1 MRSLTATFA
10 LIVSGTAATPAAAQE
25 FPYGQNLTFDVYRN
39 GQPIGQHTLVFQHDG
54 SKRTVTIAVDLTVR
68 ALGIVAY
75 RYQHNSR
82 EVWSNNA
89 LQALEARTDD
99 NGQKYVVNVKRGG
112 DGLTVERQSTAA
124 TGGAAATS
132 DQGLQ
137 PSTFAREVLPASLL
151 PTTHWNVSQVGQS
164 TLLNTQYGTKSK
176 TQIRTVGR
184 EPVKFANGSV
194 VQATRYRYAG
204 DIRMDQWF
212 DERGRW
218 VKSAFPAHDGS
229 SIEYVLRE

>member
-10 LIVSGTAATPAAAQE
+10 LIVSGTAVTPAAAQE

-39 GQPIGQHTLVFQHDG
+39 GQPIGQHTLVFQQIG
-54 SKRTVTIAVDLTVR
+54 TNRTVTIAVDLAVK
-68 ALGIVAY
+68 ALGVIAY
-75 RYQHNSR
+75 RYQHNSK
-82 EVWSNNA
+82 EVWSDNA

-99 NGQKYVVNVKRGG
+99 NGQKYSVSVKRGN
-112 DGLTVERQSTAA
+112 DGLTVERQSPAA
-124 TGGAAATS
+124 TVAAAATS

-137 PSTFAREVLPASLL
+137 PSTFAREVLPANLL

-176 TQIRTVGR
+176 TQVATLGR
-184 EPVKFANGSV
+184 EPVKLANGTV
-194 VQATRYRYAG
+194 VQATRYRYTG

-212 DERGRW
+212 DDRGRW
-218 VKSAFPAHDGS
+218 VKSAFPAMDGS
-229 SIEYVLRE
+229 SIDYVLRE

>member
-25 FPYGQNLTFDVYRN
+25 FPYGKNLTFDVYRN
-39 GQPIGQHTLVFQHDG
+39 GQPIGQHTLAFQQDG
-54 SKRTVTIAVDLTVR
+54 AIRTVTIAVDLAVR

-75 RYQHNSR
+75 RYQHNSK

-99 NGQKYVVNVKRGG
+99 NGQKYVVSVKRGN
-112 DGLTVERQSTAA
+112 DGLTVQRQSPAASATAA
-124 TGGAAATS
+124 ETS
-132 DQGLQ
+132 DKGLQ
-137 PSTFAREVLPASLL
+137 PSTFAREVLPANLL
-151 PTTHWNVSQVGQS
+151 PTTHWNVNQVGQS
-164 TLLNTQYGTKSK
+164 ALLNTQYGTKSK
-176 TQIRTVGR
+176 TRVTTLGR
-184 EPVKFANGSV
+184 EPVKLANGTI
-194 VQATRYRYAG
+194 VQATRYHYTG

-229 SIEYVLRE
+229 SIDYVLRE